1 MLREVELQ
9 PAGRR
14 DDERDDAA
22 LLPTPGGV
30 LGGRASPAPP
40 GPRAW
45 GAALVDGMRREP
57 LLARTL
63 AGVFVGALLGAAVRR
78 AAPSPRAVELIGF
91 PGELFM
97 RLLRA
102 LTLPLVSVSMAS
114 GVASLAERAGA
125 EERRGGG
132 GGATRRGRGRRVA
145 SRVLA
150 CYALTTLCAVALGLL
165 VVALVR
171 PGEGVSLAAATCERT
186 PEHRAAAVSGAATGT
201 SADDAAAAAAD
212 AKPSSDSAAADSLLR
227 VARAAVPSNA
237 LEAASEGNILGVM
250 TASLLT
256 GAALASALASDDD
269 ARRRAAEP
277 FRALLRAAEVVVDIA
292 VGWAVALMPP
302 GVFSLVAGR
311 VAGACDPIETLAALG
326 KFVFAVLLGLALH
339 LFAIAPGLYALATR
353 RGSGGAA
360 KTRSPENENAHSSSP
375 AHRSASRVV
384 GAYGVLRASSPA
396 MFAAFATD
404 SSSAALPV
412 TRRCADALGIPR
424 PVADF
429 ALPLGATVNM
439 NGTALYE
446 AVAAL
451 FIAQTHDVP
460 LTFGRTVVVAA
471 TSTIAAVGAA
481 SVPSAGLVTM
491 LIVLQAAGLEEYAGD
506 VGALFALDWALD
518 RCRTAVNVAGD
529 LMVAKAVAEW
539 EATSAGGGEEG
550 EEGEE
555 GVRVESEL
563 GGEKGEGGGVVEGE
577 GREEG
582 RGGATG

>member
-1 MLREVELQ
+1 M
-9 PAGRR
+9 
-14 DDERDDAA
+14 
-22 LLPTPGGV
+22 
-30 LGGRASPAPP
+30 
-40 GPRAW
+40 
-45 GAALVDGMRREP
+45 
-57 LLARTL
+57 
-63 AGVFVGALLGAAVRR
+63 
-78 AAPSPRAVELIGF
+78 
-91 PGELFM
+91 
-97 RLLRA
+97 
-102 LTLPLVSVSMAS
+102 
-114 GVASLAERAGA
+114 
-125 EERRGGG
+125 
-132 GGATRRGRGRRVA
+132 
-145 SRVLA
+145 
-150 CYALTTLCAVALGLL
+150 
-165 VVALVR
+165 
-171 PGEGVSLAAATCERT
+171 
-186 PEHRAAAVSGAATGT
+186 
-201 SADDAAAAAAD
+201 
-212 AKPSSDSAAADSLLR
+212 
-227 VARAAVPSNA
+227 
-237 LEAASEGNILGVM
+237 
-250 TASLLT
+250 
-256 GAALASALASDDD
+256 
-269 ARRRAAEP
+269 
-277 FRALLRAAEVVVDIA
+277 DIA

-339 LFAIAPGLYALATR
+339 LFAVAPGLYALATR

-375 AHRSASRVV
+375 AHRSAARVV

-396 MFAAFATD
+396 IFAAFATD

-451 FIAQTHDVP
+451 FIAQTHSVP

-529 LMVAKAVAEW
+529 LMVAKAVADK
-539 EATSAGGGEEG
+539 
-550 EEGEE
+550 
-555 GVRVESEL
+555 VETWAVDLDRRRSQA
-563 GGEKGEGGGVVEGE
+563 K
-577 GREEG
+577 RCKRR
-582 RGGATG
+582 RGSQSHEI

>member
-1 MLREVELQ
+1 M
-9 PAGRR
+9 
-14 DDERDDAA
+14 
-22 LLPTPGGV
+22 
-30 LGGRASPAPP
+30 S
-40 GPRAW
+40 
-45 GAALVDGMRREP
+45 
-57 LLARTL
+57 
-63 AGVFVGALLGAAVRR
+63 
-78 AAPSPRAVELIGF
+78 
-91 PGELFM
+91 
-97 RLLRA
+97 
-102 LTLPLVSVSMAS
+102 
-114 GVASLAERAGA
+114 
-125 EERRGGG
+125 
-132 GGATRRGRGRRVA
+132 
-145 SRVLA
+145 
-150 CYALTTLCAVALGLL
+150 
-165 VVALVR
+165 
-171 PGEGVSLAAATCERT
+171 
-186 PEHRAAAVSGAATGT
+186 
-201 SADDAAAAAAD
+201 
-212 AKPSSDSAAADSLLR
+212 
-227 VARAAVPSNA
+227 
-237 LEAASEGNILGVM
+237 
-250 TASLLT
+250 ASLLT
-256 GAALASALASDDD
+256 GAALASALASEDNT
-269 ARRRAAEP
+269 RRRAAEP

-339 LFAIAPGLYALATR
+339 LFAVAPGLYALATR

-375 AHRSASRVV
+375 AHRSAARVV

-396 MFAAFATD
+396 IFAAFATD

-518 RCRTAVNVAGD
+518 RCRTAVNVAGEIPWSPRRWPSGRRR
-529 LMVAKAVAEW
+529 A
-539 EATSAGGGEEG
+539 
-550 EEGEE
+550 
-555 GVRVESEL
+555 R
-563 GGEKGEGGGVVEGE
+563 GE
-577 GREEG
+577 GRKGRKGRKGSGSSPSWGGRRERGESWRGKGGRREG
-582 RGGATG
+582 GERRDDGGDFDERPVVWPAAARARDYQYSNRE

>member
-57 LLARTL
+57 LLTRTL

-114 GVASLAERAGA
+114 GVASLADASARAG
-125 EERRGGG
+125 
-132 GGATRRGRGRRVA
+132 RVA

-186 PEHRAAAVSGAATGT
+186 PEHRAAAVSGDPTATGT

-227 VARAAVPSNA
+227 VLRAAVPSNA

-256 GAALASALASDDD
+256 GAALASALASEDD

-339 LFAIAPGLYALATR
+339 LFAVAPGLYALATR

-360 KTRSPENENAHSSSP
+360 KTRSPENENVHSSSP

-396 MFAAFATD
+396 IFAAFATD

-563 GGEKGEGGGVVEGE
+563 GGEKGEGGGVVEGD

>member
-1 MLREVELQ
+1 MALFVAAVLVDIV
-9 PAGRR
+9 GW
-14 DDERDDAA
+14 AA
-22 LLPTPGGV
+22 LMPQIVHRSSRKG
-30 LGGRASPAPP
+30 
-40 GPRAW
+40 
-45 GAALVDGMRREP
+45 
-57 LLARTL
+57 
-63 AGVFVGALLGAAVRR
+63 
-78 AAPSPRAVELIGF
+78 
-91 PGELFM
+91 
-97 RLLRA
+97 
-102 LTLPLVSVSMAS
+102 
-114 GVASLAERAGA
+114 
-125 EERRGGG
+125 
-132 GGATRRGRGRRVA
+132 RGRGPIGNAR
-145 SRVLA
+145 
-150 CYALTTLCAVALGLL
+150 
-165 VVALVR
+165 
-171 PGEGVSLAAATCERT
+171 
-186 PEHRAAAVSGAATGT
+186 GAG
-201 SADDAAAAAAD
+201 
-212 AKPSSDSAAADSLLR
+212 
-227 VARAAVPSNA
+227 
-237 LEAASEGNILGVM
+237 G
-250 TASLLT
+250 
-256 GAALASALASDDD
+256 
-269 ARRRAAEP
+269 
-277 FRALLRAAEVVVDIA
+277 
-292 VGWAVALMPP
+292 
-302 GVFSLVAGR
+302 
-311 VAGACDPIETLAALG
+311 
-326 KFVFAVLLGLALH
+326 FVFAILSGSRLSLRGRA
-339 LFAIAPGLYALATR
+339 GLYTLSTW

-375 AHRSASRVV
+375 AHRSAARVV

-396 MFAAFATD
+396 IFAAFATD

-550 EEGEE
+550 GEGEK
-555 GVRVESEL
+555 GS
-563 GGEKGEGGGVVEGE
+563 GSSPSWGEKGEGGVVEGE

-582 RGGATG
+582 RGEGATDDGGGF